1 MVVGAVGFGFLAGGI
16 QRGGLTG
23 MAGAA
28 LGGFLIARAVTT
40 THADLVPEAEPTS
53 SVTVERTLDLAAPV
67 REVFRFW
74 SDLQNLPRFM
84 RHLREV
90 RENESGTS
98 HWVADAPRG
107 AAVSWDAE
115 IVALKPHRRIA
126 WKSLPGAP
134 VISAGDVE
142 FDELDNGTTR
152 LHVRLTYPRGGERP
166 TLFGLDPHRQ
176 VEEDLARLR
185 QLLER
190 TADLQPDTV
199 SAPDG
204 AQLVH

>member
-1 MVVGAVGFGFLAGGI
+1 
-16 QRGGLTG
+16 

-28 LGGFLIARAVTT
+28 LGGFLIARAVASTGS
-40 THADLVPEAEPTS
+40 DLPSEPEPAS
-53 SVTVERTLDLAAPV
+53 SVMVERTLDLAVPV

-98 HWVADAPRG
+98 HWVADSPRG
-107 AAVSWDAE
+107 GTASWDAE
-115 IVALKPHRRIA
+115 IVGLKPHRRIA
-126 WKSLPGAP
+126 WKSLPGAA

-142 FDELDNGTTR
+142 FDELDPGHTR
-152 LHVRLTYPRGGERP
+152 LHVRITYPRGGEKP
-166 TLFGLDPHRQ
+166 TLFGSEPHRQ
-176 VEEDLARLR
+176 LDEDLARLR
-185 QLLER
+185 QLLEGETER
-190 TADLQPDTV
+190 PSDPL